1 MKISQERKGYL
12 AGLEDRMEQLNSSE
26 HIDPAALKEFVRH
39 VCIVIK
45 KHHERE
51 EARTGLERQIKKVKT
66 ISLAKNPKRWLIEK
80 ELKVLNNKISLAL
93 EKESKLLGMGEKDSA
108 VILEL
113 KNKIQQLERELIEK
127 ERSETEGLTKNK
139 EKIEEMD
146 YTLKAL
152 KSKIEEIA
160 VVKVER
166 EKRIKELE
174 RRIKGAPP
182 TATQKTLLL
191 RGQIK
196 ALEEK
201 YNKMRS
207 RYSREDLKRV
217 EGKIGFLKERLA
229 DLG

>member
-51 EARTGLERQIKKVKT
+51 EARTGLERQIKKIKT

-80 ELKVLNNKISLAL
+80 ELKALNNKISLAL

-113 KNKIQQLERELIEK
+113 KNKIQQLERELMEK
-127 ERSETEGLTKNK
+127 EKSETEALAKNK

-152 KSKIEEIA
+152 KGKIEEIA

-182 TATQKTLLL
+182 TATQK
-191 RGQIK
+191 
-196 ALEEK
+196 ALW
-201 YNKMRS
+201 
-207 RYSREDLKRV
+207 
-217 EGKIGFLKERLA
+217 
-229 DLG
+229 